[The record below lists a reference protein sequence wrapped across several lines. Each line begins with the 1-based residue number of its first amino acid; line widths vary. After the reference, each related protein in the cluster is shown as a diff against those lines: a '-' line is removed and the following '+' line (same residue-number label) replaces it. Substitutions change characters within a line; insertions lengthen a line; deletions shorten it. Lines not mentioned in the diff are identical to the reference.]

1 MFDVG
6 YCRLA
11 SDPISS
17 VARVMPDR
25 GVLWK
30 SLNPNTIAV
39 ATTTADG
46 ATATAVGVPGTKS
59 RAEQAVRVYMID
71 SVRSAALFID
81 MCIYMCVDMCVD
93 MCVV

>member
-1 MFDVG
+1 
-6 YCRLA
+6 
-11 SDPISS
+11 
-17 VARVMPDR
+17 MPDR

-71 SVRSAALFID
+71 SVRSAVYRHVYIHVCRHVCRHVCSVMGLFVYD
-81 MCIYMCVDMCVD
+81 LP
-93 MCVV
+93 